1 MRSENRNNNE
11 INENNIEEGL
21 LEEEIY
27 YIKDKELYLA
37 VKNNVTIYHFLH
49 KILLYIGVG
58 LLFLIDMYIIAY
70 FISDDELLKEQYAE
84 QVTLNFIISMT
95 LFMFSLLFYYLYKR
109 TISIN
114 SKFF

>member
-1 MRSENRNNNE
+1 
-11 INENNIEEGL
+11 
-21 LEEEIY
+21 
-27 YIKDKELYLA
+27 
-37 VKNNVTIYHFLH
+37 
-49 KILLYIGVG
+49 
-58 LLFLIDMYIIAY
+58 MYIIAY